1 MVSLQPGSFKPGPPR
16 LIIHA
21 AAFADKDV
29 TGTLRMLAASEQQI
43 SFQKRLTEQFGDPW
57 PEAKRKGLSILYQYG
72 DRPMEVWA
80 GR

>member
-1 MVSLQPGSFKPGPPR
+1 MGTFHGGPFISGPR

-21 AAFADKDV
+21 ATFADKDATERV
-29 TGTLRMLAASEQQI
+29 RMLVNSEQQI
-43 SFQKRLTEQFGDPW
+43 SIQKKLTEEFGDPW
-57 PEAKRKGLSILYQYG
+57 PESGRKGLSILYQYG

>member
-1 MVSLQPGSFKPGPPR
+1 MGSLQGGPFKAGPR

-21 AAFADKDV
+21 ATFADKDI
-29 TGTLRMLAASEQQI
+29 TETIRTLVSTEQQI
-43 SFQKRLTEQFGDPW
+43 SFQKKFTEEFGDPW

-80 GR
+80 VE

>member
-1 MVSLQPGSFKPGPPR
+1 MGTYQVSPANSGPR
-16 LIIHA
+16 LTIHA

-29 TGTLRMLAASEQQI
+29 TGGVRTLANTDQQI
-43 SFQKRLTEQFGDPW
+43 SLQKKLTEEFGEPW